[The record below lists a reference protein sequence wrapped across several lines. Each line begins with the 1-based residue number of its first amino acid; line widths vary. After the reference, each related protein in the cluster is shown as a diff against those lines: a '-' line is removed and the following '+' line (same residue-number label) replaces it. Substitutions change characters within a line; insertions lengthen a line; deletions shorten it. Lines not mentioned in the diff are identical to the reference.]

1 MAMNIDHFKQLLL
14 DKESELTSD
23 IQRLQKEARESDEA
37 EVRDFSDEATASQNT
52 SELLQ
57 EDGLRSQ
64 TLEQVRDALQRIDD
78 GTYGKCLAC
87 GRPIEPARLEAV
99 PWAQY
104 CLEDQ
109 EKFDQ
114 AAQVPQGGATL

>member
-1 MAMNIDHFKQLLL
+1 MNIDHFKRLLR
-14 DKESELTSD
+14 DKESELASG
-23 IQRLQKEARESDEA
+23 IQRLQQEARESDET
-37 EVRDFSDEATASQNT
+37 EVRDFADEATASQNK
-52 SELLQ
+52 SQLLQ

-64 TLEQVRDALQRIDD
+64 TLEQVRDALRRIDD
-78 GTYGKCLAC
+78 GTYGNCIAC

-109 EKFDQ
+109 EKFDK
-114 AAQVPQGGATL
+114 AAHVPQGGATL